1 MDPVDPEIEPDL
13 QETEEENPPQSSA
26 AGIVFAVLAVILI
39 GVAIYTGIA
48 QTAIGLLVFPG
59 IPLILLWFVWH
70 VFLRRL
76 WRMRNIRIAQ
86 EKREVME
93 AALRGK
99 EPPRS

>member
-1 MDPVDPEIEPDL
+1 MDPLDPEIEPDL
-13 QETEEENPPQSSA
+13 EETGDKESLQSRA
-26 AGIVFAVLAVILI
+26 AGIAFVVLAIILFA
-39 GVAIYTGIA
+39 VAIYTGIA

-59 IPLILLWFVWH
+59 IPLVLLWFVWH

-86 EKREVME
+86 EKRELME

-99 EPPRS
+99 ETPRD